1 MSTSQVAKVIIV
13 NSAFLGLINAAATWG
28 TRALQ
33 WNPQNYLPAVLNAV
47 IGKTV
52 EFVTLKIQVSRA
64 HQKLRIPRNNRRKI
78 RIISALLGTLAAAGL
93 TPKIAQLFGQ
103 KITYKASAAFSLST
117 LALTAYKL
125 YRR

>member
-1 MSTSQVAKVIIV
+1 MNQVTRAIIV

-28 TRALQ
+28 TRAMQ
-33 WNPQNYLPAVLNAV
+33 WNPQNYVPAVLNAV

-52 EFVTLKIQVSRA
+52 EFVTLKIQFSRA
-64 HQKLRIPRNNRRKI
+64 HRLLKRNNIRKM

-117 LALTAYKL
+117 LALSAYKL